1 MQQATTRSQFAVMKS
16 ARSEKAIRILFLIVD
31 YWPRNCTAESSV
43 IAIWLIVI
51 IIIITQSGGNFCY
64 SNHTSTLWHKPLK
77 NRYASC
83 SLLVLV
89 SVFAKKQMST
99 KCNFSF
105 ICLLSSCGAL
115 SVFHFNAL
123 VLVLHAVERTFQKP
137 HNAKREAHGTQT
149 LYSVFISQ
157 DDGDQTLTRSFFH
170 SFHPVLNPTSLLDNC
185 FNAIHL
191 CQRED
196 IKHHNFLLLSV
207 VVMLPASSPQ
217 PKEQT
222 IIRINKIQQQD
233 PTNEHTMSN

>member
-1 MQQATTRSQFAVMKS
+1 MQVAVS
-16 ARSEKAIRILFLIVD
+16 WFWS
-31 YWPRNCTAESSV
+31 PSS
-43 IAIWLIVI
+43 
-51 IIIITQSGGNFCY
+51 
-64 SNHTSTLWHKPLK
+64 LK
-77 NRYASC
+77 NRCRRNATFH
-83 SLLVLV
+83 L
-89 SVFAKKQMST
+89 
-99 KCNFSF
+99 
-105 ICLLSSCGAL
+105 CLLSSCGAL

-123 VLVLHAVERTFQKP
+123 VLVLQKP

-149 LYSVFISQ
+149 LYSVIISQ
-157 DDGDQTLTRSFFH
+157 DHLGKMDGDQTLTRCFFH

-196 IKHHNFLLLSV
+196 IKHHNFLLLLV

>member
-1 MQQATTRSQFAVMKS
+1 MLFESYVHTLTQA
-16 ARSEKAIRILFLIVD
+16 ARR
-31 YWPRNCTAESSV
+31 
-43 IAIWLIVI
+43 
-51 IIIITQSGGNFCY
+51 
-64 SNHTSTLWHKPLK
+64 PLK

-83 SLLVLV
+83 SSWFWSPSSLKNRCRRNATFHL
-89 SVFAKKQMST
+89 
-99 KCNFSF
+99 
-105 ICLLSSCGAL
+105 CLLSSCGAL
-115 SVFHFNAL
+115 SVCHFNAL

-149 LYSVFISQ
+149 LYSVIISQ
-157 DDGDQTLTRSFFH
+157 EDGDQTLTRSFFH
-170 SFHPVLNPTSLLDNC
+170 SFHPVLNPTSLLVNC

>member
-1 MQQATTRSQFAVMKS
+1 MQVAVS
-16 ARSEKAIRILFLIVD
+16 WFWS
-31 YWPRNCTAESSV
+31 PSS
-43 IAIWLIVI
+43 
-51 IIIITQSGGNFCY
+51 
-64 SNHTSTLWHKPLK
+64 LK
-77 NRYASC
+77 NRCRRNATFH
-83 SLLVLV
+83 L
-89 SVFAKKQMST
+89 
-99 KCNFSF
+99 
-105 ICLLSSCGAL
+105 CLLSSCGAL

-137 HNAKREAHGTQT
+137 HNAKREAHGHGTQT
-149 LYSVFISQ
+149 LYSVIISQ

-170 SFHPVLNPTSLLDNC
+170 SFIHPVLNPTSLLVNC

-207 VVMLPASSPQ
+207 VVMLPASSPPQ